1 MLVNKWQ
8 HKTTVVVTVVLF
20 GLGSITGTFI
30 GGTMGAIGVL
40 GESERVYVGG
50 DGPGNF
56 SSIQEGINAASDGTT
71 IFVYNGT
78 YYENVQIE
86 KKICLLGENKDTTFI
101 DGNLSGDVISVIAD
115 EVTVSHFT
123 VRNAG
128 GKKEN
133 SGIKIY
139 SDRNLITGNIFHDN
153 GNNRYCYAQG
163 GIYLSQAANNE
174 ISHNEIFNNCETGIY
189 LYQAD
194 NNIIYNNTTWN
205 NNIMALVS
213 NASSHNIII
222 GNDIYD
228 NYCGMTYWPASTHN
242 AILGNDIHDHPGCG
256 IALKEG
262 SNHNTI
268 KYNNLTNNFEWG
280 IMLGFGPTMF
290 NIIEYNTI
298 QGSGG
303 GEMNWFNGS
312 GLVLSIAFFN
322 TIQNNNF
329 GDNKNDVYLENSL
342 FNIWRENYW
351 QNHTGSLKVIPGHF
365 AQPYTYHPLITIPWF
380 AVDWQP
386 VQNSND
392 LKSQTLVVLGTSMGS
407 MVLEL
412 YKDKMPITTHNF
424 ARLADDDFFQGLVF
438 HRVIDGFV
446 IQGGG
451 YYPNGSRKESPYD
464 PIVLETH
471 PDIRHVDG
479 AISMARTS
487 DPNSAT
493 SQFFICDSTQQ
504 HLDDEYAAFGKIIAG
519 METLRRI
526 STVETTTKHGLQDW
540 PLNEVIINDIIIVSH
555 S

>member
-1 MLVNKWQ
+1 MVAL
-8 HKTTVVVTVVLF
+8 L
-20 GLGSITGTFI
+20 GLTSIPGAVI
-30 GGTMGAIGVL
+30 GEMMETAGVL
-40 GESERVYVGG
+40 KDPERVYVGG

-56 SSIQEGINAASDGTT
+56 SSIQEAITAASDSAI

-78 YYENVQIE
+78 YYENIKIE
-86 KKICLLGENKDTTFI
+86 KTVCILGENKESTFI

-115 EVTVSHFT
+115 EVTISRFT
-123 VRNAG
+123 IRNAG
-128 GKKEN
+128 GQEEN

-153 GNNRYCYAQG
+153 GDTRFCDAQG

-189 LYQAD
+189 LYQAE
-194 NNIIYNNTTWN
+194 NNFIYNNTIRN
-205 NNIMALVS
+205 NDVTALVS

-222 GNDIYD
+222 GNDVYE
-228 NYCGMTYWPASTHN
+228 NYCGMTYWPDSTSN
-242 AILGNDIHDHPGCG
+242 AILGNDIHDHPGWG
-256 IALKEG
+256 IALKTG
-262 SNHNTI
+262 SDHNTI
-268 KYNNLTNNFEWG
+268 KYNNLTNNLEWG

-298 QGSGG
+298 RGTAG

-322 TIQNNNF
+322 TIQHNNF
-329 GDNKNDVYLENSL
+329 EDNKNDVYLENSL
-342 FNIWRENYW
+342 FNIWLQNYW
-351 QNHTGSLKVIPGHF
+351 QDHTGNMKVIHGHF
-365 AQPYTYHPLITIPWF
+365 ASPYKHHPLITIPWF
-380 AVDWQP
+380 TVDWRPAQVP
-386 VQNSND
+386 HD
-392 LKSQTLVVLGTSMGS
+392 LRTQTLAILDTSMGR

-424 ARLADDDFFQGLVF
+424 VRLAEDGFFQGLVF
-438 HRVIDGFV
+438 HRVIDDFV

-451 YYPNGSRKESPYD
+451 YYPTGSRKESPYD

-471 PDIRHVDG
+471 PDVRHVDG

-487 DPNSAT
+487 NPNSAT
-493 SQFFICDSTQQ
+493 SQFFICDIAQQ
-504 HLDDEYAAFGKIIAG
+504 HLDDEYAAFGKTIVG
-519 METLRRI
+519 METLRSI
-526 STVETTTKHGLQDW
+526 AAVETTTKHGLQDW
-540 PLNEVIINDIIIVSH
+540 PLNEVIINDIIIVQH